1 MGDRKAQF
9 LLDSCER
16 IDELAVVLDFD
27 MKMRGE
33 SAFDIGG
40 ISDNADNITAAQLI
54 ALLNSKIS
62 AKTAVFRSETVVMV
76 ERDGHAPESILI
88 DSGNFS
94 VCDSKHFRS
103 YISGDIRAI
112 VCLP

>member
-40 ISDNADNITAAQLI
+40 ISDNSDNITAAQLI
-54 ALLNSKIS
+54 ALLQNKITAWDKSLAAALHRADQNSGL
-62 AKTAVFRSETVVMV
+62 AYR
-76 ERDGHAPESILI
+76 R
-88 DSGNFS
+88 
-94 VCDSKHFRS
+94 
-103 YISGDIRAI
+103 
-112 VCLP
+112 